1 MGSTTGNGLP
11 ATLKEMRSGSALQ
24 VDMDRVGQ
32 VLLRA
37 TCSDGFKAG
46 FEAGLK
52 AAAAAKP
59 KTRGLADQL
68 AEKLANRLAEAA
80 SELQTCNQVETIN
93 E

>member
-24 VDMDRVGQ
+24 VEMDRVAQ
-32 VLLRA
+32 VLFRA
-37 TCSDGFKAG
+37 TCNDGFKAG

-59 KTRGLADQL
+59 KTRGLADQM
-68 AEKLANRLAEAA
+68 AEKLANHLAEAA
-80 SELQTCNQVETIN
+80 SELQSCNQVETTN